1 MPAAE
6 FRFPSCL
13 AGTAVP
19 RVEPQPNHVG
29 QGRTTMAARVAQT
42 PFQSLR
48 GLLATCLLWL
58 VLAMAAATSSF
69 AQTAAASPDPGSA
82 RARLDAVRSEL
93 AQIETTLASPD
104 ATDAELQRQ
113 RIRLQPSL
121 DQLRVIVD
129 EQTPRVDQAKLR
141 LDQLGP
147 KPEASAPAESAEIA
161 RDREARA
168 KAYADADE
176 TLKIA
181 KASLLQAE
189 QLQSRIGDKRREI
202 FAKALFAAGP
212 SVANPEV
219 WSNAIT
225 TAPEDLRA
233 SGYIFGGWL
242 EGVRDAFSGSRGAVV
257 ALALIGAILLY
268 VARARYLPRFKARYG
283 NTQDTGNLHCL
294 YVALAHIVA
303 GAAPPVLASWLI
315 YQALS
320 TTGLLPPRIQPV
332 IWALVAGLAFFAFVQ
347 ALADA
352 LFAPS
357 SPQRRLVSVM
367 DPTARSVVWI
377 ASSLALVMA
386 VGKVF
391 EAWLQA
397 IAAGLAV
404 SIIVK
409 AFFAILFAL
418 TLIAGLFQIR
428 DDDEVEQEAC
438 LGPYVP
444 VDGASLGPVRIFGW
458 IIGFLIILSTLTGY
472 VIFAAFLAEQT
483 LWIGIVAC
491 LFLLAF
497 QFIDLGLPRLLTGKG
512 RFALTLKAG
521 MGLRSTT
528 LDKVAVIS
536 VGALKLLLIVI
547 TVLMVLAPWGL
558 ESTDFLV
565 SLSAAFFGFQVG
577 GVTISIS
584 TIVVFALVFGLGIA
598 ATRAMQRWLDN
609 QFLPTTA
616 LDPGLRNSITTAA
629 GYVGYIGAVA
639 IAVSAVG
646 LSLERL
652 TLVASALSV
661 GIGFGLQSVVSNFVS
676 GLILLWERPIRVGD
690 QVVVGD
696 TEGIVKRINVRSTE
710 IATFD
715 RSTVIVPNSNLIS
728 GVVRNRVRSDR
739 TGRVLIA
746 LSVPRTLEAGQ
757 VRAMLSEVASNHG
770 DVMQKPPP
778 VVQFKKLG
786 TTTMDFELVC
796 VVADV
801 EIVGRVTSDMN
812 FAIHKRLAD
821 MEPAAGTPELV
832 VRGLEGV
839 EYSLESIAV
848 AVGRGGGARSS
859 TGWEPAKPVASPA
872 ATRRSRKPVVLEED
886 EEEEAG
892 ATKPAP
898 APAPEPAKEDSKE

>member
-1 MPAAE
+1 MPAVE
-6 FRFPSCL
+6 FRSPPCL
-13 AGTAVP
+13 AGKAVP
-19 RVEPQPNHVG
+19 RVAPEPNHPEE
-29 QGRTTMAARVAQT
+29 QGRISVTGRMAYQ
-42 PFQSLR
+42 PFQSLKR
-48 GLLATCLLWL
+48 
-58 VLAMAAATSSF
+58 VLAAWLLLFALAMTAAAPSF
-69 AQTAAASPDPGSA
+69 AQTAATPAEPGSA
-82 RARLDAVRSEL
+82 RARLDAVRTEL
-93 AQIETTLASPD
+93 AQIETTLASPEASD
-104 ATDAELQRQ
+104 TELQRQ

-121 DQLRVIVD
+121 DQLRAIID

-141 LDQLGP
+141 LDQLGA
-147 KPEASAPAESAEIA
+147 KPDANAPQESAEIT
-161 RDREARA
+161 RDREVRA

-181 KASLLQAE
+181 KSSLLQAE
-189 QLQSRIGDKRREI
+189 QLQSAIGDKRREI
-202 FAKALFAAGP
+202 FAKTLFAAGP

-219 WSNAIT
+219 WGNAIA

-242 EGVRDAFSGSRGAVV
+242 EGVRDAFSGARGGVV
-257 ALALIGAILLY
+257 ALALLGAILLY
-268 VARARYLPRFKARYG
+268 VARARYLPRFKARYS
-283 NTQDTGNLHCL
+283 NLQDTGSLHCL

-315 YQALS
+315 YKALS

-332 IWALVAGLAFFAFVQ
+332 IWAVVAGLAFFAFAQ

-357 SPQRRLVSVM
+357 SPQRRLVRVL

-377 ASSLALVMA
+377 ASSLALVMS
-386 VGKVF
+386 VGRVF

-397 IAAGLAV
+397 IAAGLAI

-418 TLIAGLFQIR
+418 TLIAGLYQIR

-458 IIGFLIILSTLTGY
+458 VVGFAIIAAALSGY

-483 LWIGIVAC
+483 IWIGIVAC
-491 LFLLAF
+491 LFLLTF
-497 QFIDLGLPRLLTGKG
+497 QFIDLGIPRLLTGKG

-528 LDKVAVIS
+528 LDKVAVIA
-536 VGALKLLLIVI
+536 VGVLKLLLIVV

-565 SLSAAFFGFQVG
+565 SLRAAFFGFQVG
-577 GVTISIS
+577 GVTISLS
-584 TIVVFALVFGLGIA
+584 TIVVFAFVFGLGIA
-598 ATRAMQRWLDN
+598 ATRALQRWLDN

-696 TEGIVKRINVRSTE
+696 VEGIVKRINVRSTE

-715 RSTVIVPNSNLIS
+715 RSSVIVPNSNLIS
-728 GVVRNRVRSDR
+728 GVVRNRVRADR
-739 TGRVLIA
+739 TGRVLIS
-746 LSVPRTLEAGQ
+746 LSVTRTTDAGE
-757 VRAMLSEVASNHG
+757 VRGMLQEVAENHG
-770 DVMQKPPP
+770 DVLKKPPP
-778 VVQFKKLG
+778 SVLFKKLG
-786 TTTMDFELVC
+786 TTTMDFDLVC
-796 VVADV
+796 IVDDLDL
-801 EIVGRVTSDMN
+801 VGRVTSDLN
-812 FAIHKRLAD
+812 FAIRKRLAD
-821 MEPAAGTPELV
+821 IETFGTPQLEV
-832 VRGLEGV
+832 KGLTGV
-839 EYSLESIAV
+839 EQSLDSIAA
-848 AVGRGGGARSS
+848 AVGRGATQRKAQTRGKAGK
-859 TGWEPAKPVASPA
+859 TEPS
-872 ATRRSRKPVVLEED
+872 RRAPLPSQDEGPQEEKA
-886 EEEEAG
+886 EA
-892 ATKPAP
+892 KPAP
-898 APAPEPAKEDSKE
+898 VPELAFAKDNDKE

>member
-1 MPAAE
+1 M
-6 FRFPSCL
+6 
-13 AGTAVP
+13 AVA
-19 RVEPQPNHVG
+19 RVESEPNHSAG
-29 QGRTTMAARVAQT
+29 QGLTTMAAQMAHAS
-42 PFQSLR
+42 FR
-48 GLLATCLLWL
+48 GLQGLLTACL
-58 VLAMAAATSSF
+58 VLLMLTLSGAGPSF
-69 AQTAAASPDPGSA
+69 AQTPAEPGSL
-82 RARLDAVRSEL
+82 RARLDIVRTDL
-93 AQIETTLASPD
+93 AQIEATLASPD
-104 ATDAELQRQ
+104 PSDAELQRQ
-113 RIRLQPSL
+113 RLRLQPSL
-121 DQLRVIVD
+121 DQLRLIVD
-129 EQTPRVDQAKLR
+129 EQTPKVDQAKLR

-147 KPEASAPAESAEIA
+147 KPEASAPAESAEIV

-181 KASLLQAE
+181 RASLLQAE
-189 QLQSRIGDKRREI
+189 QLQSSIGDKRRDI

-219 WSNAIT
+219 WSNAIA

-242 EGVRDAFSGSRGAVV
+242 EGVGDAFSGTRGTVV
-257 ALALIGAILLY
+257 ALALMGALLLY
-268 VARARYLPRFKARYG
+268 LARARYLPRFKARFS

-294 YVALAHIVA
+294 YIALAHIIA

-315 YQALS
+315 YKALS

-332 IWALVAGLAFFAFVQ
+332 IWAVVVGLAFFAFVQ

-357 SPQRRLVSVM
+357 SPQRRLVKVM
-367 DPTARSVVWI
+367 DTTARSVVWI
-377 ASSLALVMA
+377 AGSLAAVMSI
-386 VGKVF
+386 GKVF

-397 IAAGLAV
+397 IAAGLAI

-418 TLIAGLFQIR
+418 ALIAGLYRIR

-444 VDGASLGPVRIFGW
+444 VDGASLGPVRILGW
-458 IIGFLIILSTLTGY
+458 IIGFGIIAAALSGY
-472 VIFAAFLAEQT
+472 VVFAAFLAEQA
-483 LWIGIVAC
+483 LWVGIVAC
-491 LFLLAF
+491 LFLLVF
-497 QFIDLGLPRLLTGKG
+497 QFIDLGIPVLLGGKG

-521 MGLRSTT
+521 MGLRAAT
-528 LDKVAVIS
+528 LDKIS
-536 VGALKLLLIVI
+536 VVSVGVLKLLLIAVTLLLI
-547 TVLMVLAPWGL
+547 LAPWGL
-558 ESTDFLV
+558 ESSDFLV
-565 SLSAAFFGFQVG
+565 SLRAAFFGFQVG
-577 GVTISIS
+577 GVTVSLS
-584 TIVVFALVFGLGIA
+584 TIVVGAIVFAIGIG

-616 LDPGLRNSITTAA
+616 LDTGLRNSITTAA
-629 GYVGYIGAVA
+629 GYVGYIAAAA
-639 IAVSAVG
+639 ITVTAVG

-690 QVVVGD
+690 QVLVGD
-696 TEGIVKRINVRSTE
+696 IEGIVKRINVRSTE

-715 RSTVIVPNSNLIS
+715 RATVIVPNSNLIS
-728 GVVRNRVRSDR
+728 GVVRNRVRNDR

-746 LSVPRTLEAGQ
+746 LTVPRSLDAGQ

-778 VVQFKKLG
+778 AVMFKKLG
-786 TTTMDFELVC
+786 TTTMDFELIC
-796 VVADV
+796 VVGDV
-801 EIVGRVTSDMN
+801 EITGRVNSDLN
-812 FAIHKRLAD
+812 FAIHKRLAE
-821 MEPAAGTPELV
+821 MEPAASTPELM

-839 EYSLESIAV
+839 EHSLGSIAA
-848 AVGRGGGARSS
+848 AVGRGDGARSRVKR
-859 TGWEPAKPVASPA
+859 EAPAPV
-872 ATRRSRKPVVLEED
+872 RRSRKPVVAEEPED
-886 EEEEAG
+886 EEAEAVT
-892 ATKPAP
+892 A
-898 APAPEPAKEDSKE
+898 APAPEPAKDDSKE